1 MVISGSSTFDDVLA
15 AHPVAP
21 SANDVEDWSTV
32 KLPAFSLDHAVV
44 NTIKLGVFG
53 WDIVPFLEDCIIATD
68 ANCDYAKVVD
78 KWDGWALGVFMQVAY
93 DNALDNLSEGVC
105 MPDFECVGFNVDY
118 TAGTPAT
125 YDFTALSWKTYE
137 FNETLYAMTSDL
149 PDLTSFA
156 NYTQVSTTGYDDL
169 SLL

>member
-15 AHPVAP
+15 EHPVAP
-21 SANDVEDWSTV
+21 NTDDVEKWSTV
-32 KLPAFSLDHAVV
+32 NLSAFNEDNGIV

-53 WDIVPFLEDCIIATD
+53 WDMVPFLEDCIIATD

-78 KWDGWALGVFMQVAY
+78 KWDGWALGVFMEVAY
-93 DNALDNLSEGVC
+93 DSVLDTLSEGVC

-137 FNETLYAMTSDL
+137 LNETLYSLTSNM
-149 PDLTSFA
+149 PDLTSYTD
-156 NYTQVSTTGYDDL
+156 YTQVTTTGYDDL